1 MTLRSSFMS
10 ASLFNKLSFIFSI
23 IAVLC
28 AWISF
33 VMPAWG
39 YTADPDKETYGA
51 WYGATQALTTL
62 GFVGV
67 NLAFLLIILQIF
79 VDKCKGVAEIAF
91 WNFIQCILT
100 SVCYLIAIIVFA
112 ASFDDSFDGGRISDE
127 ELGYSWGLALV
138 ALAFNGI
145 AVTILQFMEGKGAPK
160 S

>member
-1 MTLRSSFMS
+1 
-10 ASLFNKLSFIFSI
+10 
-23 IAVLC
+23 
-28 AWISF
+28 
-33 VMPAWG
+33 
-39 YTADPDKETYGA
+39 